1 MLAAIFKSC
10 FPSNIN
16 NHEKKLSKINFKYSL
31 LCLFITA
38 IIFSF
43 VLPQYTLIGSW
54 SILNLDGTPSGEYV
68 DFKEDNTYTVALPD
82 GQIGERG
89 NYLLK
94 DSVFS
99 IKNIKEVCGKDYW
112 GKYNLTF
119 YGSDSV
125 HFVLIEDT
133 CSARRMD
140 IVGFNPGLK
149 RSKTK

>member
-1 MLAAIFKSC
+1 MK
-10 FPSNIN
+10 
-16 NHEKKLSKINFKYSL
+16 KKLSKINFKL
-31 LCLFITA
+31 LVLFLFSIA

-43 VLPQYTLIGSW
+43 ASQKYSLIGRW

-68 DFKEDNTYTVALPD
+68 DFEKDNTYTIALPN

-89 NYLLK
+89 DYLLK

-99 IKNIKEVCGKDYW
+99 IKNIKDVCGKDYW
-112 GKYNLTF
+112 GKYKLTF

-125 HFVLIEDT
+125 HFALIEDT
-133 CSARRMD
+133 CSPRRMD

-149 RSKTK
+149 RYITK

>member
-1 MLAAIFKSC
+1 MK
-10 FPSNIN
+10 
-16 NHEKKLSKINFKYSL
+16 KKLSKINFKPSL
-31 LCLFITA
+31 LFIYIIA
-38 IIFSF
+38 IIFAF
-43 VLPQYTLIGSW
+43 VPPKYSLIGKW

-68 DFKEDNTYTVALPD
+68 DLKGNNTYTVALPD

-99 IKNIKEVCGKDYW
+99 IKNIKDVCGNGYW

-119 YGSDSV
+119 YGSDSI
-125 HFVLIEDT
+125 HLVLIEDT

-149 RSKTK
+149 RYITNDKFLP